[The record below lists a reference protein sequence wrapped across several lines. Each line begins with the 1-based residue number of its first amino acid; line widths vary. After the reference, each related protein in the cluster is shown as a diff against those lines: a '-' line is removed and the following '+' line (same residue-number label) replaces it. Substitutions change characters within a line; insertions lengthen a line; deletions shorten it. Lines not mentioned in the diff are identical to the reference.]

1 MELFLNMAKIRRYL
15 SSESVQYIEILRVF
29 YHPDKNFDEVLSLV
43 IEQFEGTFGLKRKL
57 LEGDI
62 IGGTCIGD

>member
-1 MELFLNMAKIRRYL
+1 L

-43 IEQFEGTFGLKRKL
+43 IEQFERTFELKKKL
-57 LEGDI
+57 METDI
-62 IGGTCIGD
+62 IAR